1 MQNHAMDQPN
11 VVGIDASRINY
22 ESLALIIFR
31 LAQDR
36 AKMALTA
43 STTVAVDSCSLPLIE
58 QQMQPL
64 LSSTI

>member
-1 MQNHAMDQPN
+1 
-11 VVGIDASRINY
+11 
-22 ESLALIIFR
+22 
-31 LAQDR
+31 
-36 AKMALTA
+36 MALTA